1 VSVNCHQCHSVV
13 VWLPC
18 IQPVFVPSSV
28 AVSMHFSEDKPTK
41 FSMLWLDTL
50 FHGRFRSN
58 MDRQI
63 PLL

>member
-1 VSVNCHQCHSVV
+1 
-13 VWLPC
+13 
-18 IQPVFVPSSV
+18 
-28 AVSMHFSEDKPTK
+28 MHFSEDKPTK

-63 PLL
+63 PLLSKNENSKQN